1 MIKCLVLNRKYR
13 RFEEHGAIWTIKGK
27 YEEDAG
33 TKLWPTHLLWLGKST
48 YEVWERYSSVSLK
61 YLFSP
66 SDYSPADKNDD
77 TLWVYLPNMEP
88 ELTSEDILIL
98 KL

>member
-1 MIKCLVLNRKYR
+1 MRKMLETN
-13 RFEEHGAIWTIKGK
+13 FGQLICCE
-27 YEEDAG
+27 
-33 TKLWPTHLLWLGKST
+33 GKST
-48 YEVWERYSSVSLK
+48 CEAWERYSSVSLK
-61 YLFSP
+61 YLKLFSP
-66 SDYSPADKNDD
+66 SDYSPADINDD